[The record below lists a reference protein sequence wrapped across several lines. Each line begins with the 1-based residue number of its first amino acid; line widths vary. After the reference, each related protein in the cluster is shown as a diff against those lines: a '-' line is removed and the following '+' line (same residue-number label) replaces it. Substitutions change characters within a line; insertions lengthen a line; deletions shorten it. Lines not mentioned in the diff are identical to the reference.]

1 MPMEFHWEEEKLG
14 KAYDAGLM
22 RRLLD
27 FVKPYKWLF
36 AVSILLAFVITA
48 TELAIPAIILKVGVD
63 QYLKPAVT
71 GGSVGAPPGI
81 GSAPASPLEG
91 VIRWAWILGGVLAVR
106 FLATVA
112 QRYILEYS
120 GQRVMFDMRT
130 QIFGQ
135 LMRLPIRFFDT
146 SPVGRLVTRATND
159 VAAINEMYTAV
170 LVSAF
175 QDVFLLLGIFVVL
188 LTVSW
193 QLTLI
198 IVVLLPLI
206 VWITMEFRKRARDAY
221 REVRRKLAKLNA
233 YVSES
238 ISGVRVTQLFVRER
252 DSYGMFS
259 SINAEEFDAQMRQLK
274 IFSVFQPMIGFS
286 QKFGLG
292 LIALIGGYATIEGL
306 ITIGTLLLFW
316 DYTERLFRPIRDLA
330 ERYNILQGAMASS
343 ERIFELLDQTPEDYD
358 GQARLPVVEGR
369 IEFRDVWFSYQ
380 EEPGEDDWVLK
391 GVSFTVEPGERVAI
405 VGPTGSG
412 KSTIINLILRLY
424 EIQHG
429 QILVDGV
436 DITEAPLEEL
446 RAEMAVV
453 LQDVFMFSGDIL
465 SNIRLQEERIPR
477 EEAIDA
483 ARFVQADEFIQEFPA
498 GYDTEVKERGSTLSV
513 GERQLLAFAR
523 AVAFD
528 PKILILD
535 EATANIDSQ
544 TESLIQESIE
554 RILQG
559 RTSIVIAHRLSTIR
573 NSDQILVLH
582 KGQLVEQGTHDELMA
597 DGGMY
602 HALYSLQFG
611 ETGPRPLNGDGD
623 GSSVHL
629 ELGED

>member
-22 RRLLD
+22 RRLLG

-36 AVSILLAFVITA
+36 GAAIVLAFIITA

-63 QYLKPAVT
+63 QFLTPAVT
-71 GGSVGAPPGI
+71 GGPVGAPPSVGA
-81 GSAPASPLEG
+81 APADPLAG
-91 VIRWAWILGGVLAVR
+91 IVHWAWILGGVLVVR
-106 FLATVA
+106 FLASVA

-120 GQRVMFDMRT
+120 GQRVMYDMRT
-130 QIFGQ
+130 EVFGQ
-135 LMRLPIRFFDT
+135 LMRLPVRFYDT
-146 SPVGRLVTRATND
+146 NPVGRLVTRATND

-170 LVSAF
+170 LVNAF
-175 QDVFLLLGIFVVL
+175 QDIFLLVGIFGVL
-188 LTVSW
+188 LAVSW

-198 IVVLLPLI
+198 IAVLLPLI

-238 ISGVRVTQLFVRER
+238 LSGMRVTQLFVRER
-252 DSYGMFS
+252 DSHAMFA
-259 SINAEEFDAQMRQLK
+259 SINREEYDAQMRQLK
-274 IFSVFQPMIGFS
+274 IFSIFQPMIGFTRTL
-286 QKFGLG
+286 GLG
-292 LIALIGGYATIEGL
+292 LIALIGGYATIEGV
-306 ITIGTLLLFW
+306 ITVGTLGLFW

-330 ERYNILQGAMASS
+330 ERYNILQGAMAAS
-343 ERIFELLDQTPEDYD
+343 ERIFELLDQTPERYE
-358 GQARLPVVEGR
+358 GERGLPRLDGR

-380 EEPGEDDWVLK
+380 EDPSESDWVLQ

-429 QILVDGV
+429 QIRVDGV
-436 DITEAPLEEL
+436 DIREVPLEEL
-446 RAEMAVV
+446 RQEMAVV

-465 SNIRLQEERIPR
+465 SNIRLQDEEIPR

-483 ARFVQADEFIQEFPA
+483 ARFVQADEFIQELPDE
-498 GYDTEVKERGSTLSV
+498 YDTEVKERGSTLSV

-544 TESLIQESIE
+544 TESLIQDSIE
-554 RILQG
+554 RILEG

-573 NSDQILVLH
+573 NSDVILVLH
-582 KGQLVEQGTHDELMA
+582 KGQLVEQGTHDELMNE
-597 DGGMY
+597 GGMY
-602 HALYSLQFG
+602 HALYSLQFD
-611 ETGPRPLNGDGD
+611 ETGPRPLSEEGTGA
-623 GSSVHL
+623 HL

>member
-1 MPMEFHWEEEKLG
+1 MPMEFHYEEEKLG

-22 RRLLD
+22 KRLLR

-36 AVSILLAFVITA
+36 AAAIVLSFIITA

-63 QYLKPAVT
+63 RFLEPAIT
-71 GGSVGAPPGI
+71 GGTAGAPPNVGD
-81 GSAPASPLEG
+81 APQSPLAG
-91 VIRWAWILGGVLAVR
+91 IVQWAWILGGILIVR
-106 FLATVA
+106 FLAAVT

-120 GQRVMFDMRT
+120 GQRVMYDMRT

-135 LMRLPIRFFDT
+135 LMRLPVRFFDT
-146 SPVGRLVTRATND
+146 NPVGRLVTRATND

-170 LVSAF
+170 LVNAF
-175 QDVFLLLGIFVVL
+175 QDVFLLVGIFIVL
-188 LTVSW
+188 FAVSW

-206 VWITMEFRKRARDAY
+206 VWITMEFRRRARDAY
-221 REVRRKLAKLNA
+221 RAVRRKVAKLNA

-238 ISGVRVTQLFVRER
+238 ISGIRVTQLFVRER
-252 DSYGMFS
+252 DSYDMFA
-259 SINAEEFDAQMRQLK
+259 SINREEFDAQMRQLK
-274 IFSVFQPMIGFS
+274 IFSIFQPMIGFTRTL
-286 QKFGLG
+286 GLG

-306 ITIGTLLLFW
+306 ITVGTLGLFW

-330 ERYNILQGAMASS
+330 ERYNILQGAMAAS
-343 ERIFELLDQTPEDYD
+343 ERIFELLDRTPERYE
-358 GQARLPVVEGR
+358 GAEPLPSVEGR
-369 IEFRDVWFSYQ
+369 IEFRDVWFAYQ
-380 EEPGEDDWVLK
+380 EEPGEADWVLR
-391 GVSFTVEPGERVAI
+391 GVSFTVEPGERAAI

-429 QILVDGV
+429 QILIDGV
-436 DITEAPLEEL
+436 DIRDVPLKNL
-446 RAEMAVV
+446 REEMAVV

-465 SNIRLQEERIPR
+465 SNIRLQDEEIPR
-477 EEAIDA
+477 EKAIDA
-483 ARFVQADEFIQEFPA
+483 ARFVQADAFIRELPD

-544 TESLIQESIE
+544 TENLIQASIE
-554 RILQG
+554 RLLEG

-582 KGQLVEQGTHDELMA
+582 KGQLIEQGTHDELMA
-597 DGGMY
+597 RGEMY

-611 ETGPRPLNGDGD
+611 ETGPRPLSEQGTGA
-623 GSSVHL
+623 HL
-629 ELGED
+629 ELGGD

>member
-1 MPMEFHWEEEKLG
+1 MPMEFHWEEERLG

-22 RRLLD
+22 KRLLG
-27 FVKPYKWLF
+27 FVTPYKWLF
-36 AVSILLAFVITA
+36 AVAILLSLVITA

-63 QYLKPAVT
+63 QFLKPAVT
-71 GGSVGAPPGI
+71 GGSSAMPPM
-81 GSAPASPLEG
+81 AG
-91 VIRWAWILGGVLAVR
+91 VIRWAWILGGVLVVR
-106 FLATVA
+106 FVASVA

-120 GQRVMFDMRT
+120 GQRVMYDMRT

-135 LMRLPIRFFDT
+135 LMRLPVRFYDT
-146 SPVGRLVTRATND
+146 NPVGRLVTRATND

-170 LVSAF
+170 LVNAF
-175 QDVFLLLGIFVVL
+175 QDVFLLVGIFGVL
-188 LTVSW
+188 LAVSW

-198 IVVLLPLI
+198 IIVLLPLI

-238 ISGVRVTQLFVRER
+238 LSGMRVTQLFVRER
-252 DSYGMFS
+252 DSHDMFAA
-259 SINAEEFDAQMRQLK
+259 INREEFDAQMRQLK
-274 IFSVFQPMIGFS
+274 IFSIFQPMIGFTRTL
-286 QKFGLG
+286 GLG
-292 LIALIGGYATIEGL
+292 LIAVIGGYATIEGL
-306 ITIGTLLLFW
+306 ITVGTLGLFW

-330 ERYNILQGAMASS
+330 ERYNILQGAMAAS
-343 ERIFELLDQTPEDYD
+343 ERIFELLDQNTEQYAGERALPRLD
-358 GQARLPVVEGR
+358 GK

-380 EEPGEDDWVLK
+380 EDPGEGDWVLK

-424 EIQHG
+424 EIQQG

-436 DITEAPLEEL
+436 DTRDVPLEEL
-446 RAEMAVV
+446 RQEMAVV

-465 SNIRLQEERIPR
+465 SNIRLREDEIPR
-477 EEAIDA
+477 HEAIDA
-483 ARFVQADEFIQEFPA
+483 ARFVHADEFIQELPED
-498 GYDTEVKERGSTLSV
+498 YDTEVKERGSTLSV

-544 TESLIQESIE
+544 TESLIQDSIE

-573 NSDQILVLH
+573 NSDKILVLH
-582 KGQLVEQGTHDELMA
+582 KGQLIEAGTHEELMA
-597 DGGMY
+597 RGGMY
-602 HALYSLQFG
+602 HALYSLQFD
-611 ETGPRPLNGDGD
+611 ETGPRPLSEEATGA
-623 GSSVHL
+623 HL

>member
-22 RRLLD
+22 RRLLG

-36 AVSILLAFVITA
+36 GVAIVLSLLITA

-63 QYLKPAVT
+63 QFLQPAVT
-71 GGSVGAPPGI
+71 GGGPSAPPMEGI
-81 GSAPASPLEG
+81 
-91 VIRWAWILGGVLAVR
+91 IHWAWILGGVLIVR
-106 FLATVA
+106 FLASVA

-120 GQRVMFDMRT
+120 GQRVMYDMRT

-135 LMRLPIRFFDT
+135 LMRLPVRFYDT
-146 SPVGRLVTRATND
+146 NPVGRLVTRATND

-170 LVSAF
+170 LVNAF
-175 QDVFLLLGIFVVL
+175 QDVFLLIGIFGVL
-188 LTVSW
+188 LAVSW

-198 IVVLLPLI
+198 IVVLMPLI

-238 ISGVRVTQLFVRER
+238 LSGMRVTQLFVRER
-252 DSYGMFS
+252 DSHDMFAA
-259 SINAEEFDAQMRQLK
+259 INSEEFDAQMRQLK
-274 IFSVFQPMIGFS
+274 IFSIFQPMIGFTRTL
-286 QKFGLG
+286 GLG
-292 LIALIGGYATIEGL
+292 LIALIGGYATLEGL
-306 ITIGTLLLFW
+306 ITVGTLGLFW

-330 ERYNILQGAMASS
+330 ERYNILQGAMAAS
-343 ERIFELLDQTPEDYD
+343 ERIFELLDQTTERYQ
-358 GQARLPVVEGR
+358 GERALPHLDGR

-380 EEPGEDDWVLK
+380 EQPSEADWVLK

-424 EIQHG
+424 EIQQG
-429 QILVDGV
+429 QILIDGV
-436 DITEAPLEEL
+436 DTRNVPLEEL
-446 RAEMAVV
+446 RQEMAVV

-465 SNIRLQEERIPR
+465 SNIRLQDEEIPR

-483 ARFVQADEFIQEFPA
+483 ARFVQADEFIQELPDD
-498 GYDTEVKERGSTLSV
+498 YDTEVKERGSTLSV

-544 TESLIQESIE
+544 TESLIQDSIE
-554 RILQG
+554 RILAG

-573 NSDQILVLH
+573 NSDKILVLH
-582 KGQLVEQGTHDELMA
+582 KGQLIEAGTHEELMEQ
-597 DGGMY
+597 GGMY
-602 HALYSLQFG
+602 HALYSLQFD
-611 ETGPRPLNGDGD
+611 ETGPRPLNEQHSGA
-623 GSSVHL
+623 HI

>member
-22 RRLLD
+22 KRLLG

-36 AVSILLAFVITA
+36 AVAIVLAFLITA

-63 QYLKPAVT
+63 QFLKPAVT
-71 GGSVGAPPGI
+71 GGSSGAPPSIGGSPVDPFEGI
-81 GSAPASPLEG
+81 
-91 VIRWAWILGGVLAVR
+91 IRWAWILGGVLAVR

-135 LMRLPIRFFDT
+135 LMRLPIRFFDK

-170 LVSAF
+170 LVNAF
-175 QDVFLLLGIFVVL
+175 QDVFLLLGIFGVL
-188 LTVSW
+188 LAVSW

-198 IVVLLPLI
+198 IVVLMPLI

-233 YVSES
+233 FVSES

-252 DSYGMFS
+252 DSHGMFS
-259 SINAEEFDAQMRQLK
+259 AINSEEFDAQMEQLK
-274 IFSVFQPMIGFS
+274 IFSIFQPMIGFTRTV
-286 QKFGLG
+286 GLG
-292 LIALIGGYATIEGL
+292 LIAAIGGYATIEGI
-306 ITIGTLLLFW
+306 ITVGTLGLFW

-343 ERIFELLDQTPEDYD
+343 ERIFELLDQPPEQYNGD
-358 GQARLPVVEGR
+358 GRLPSVDGR

-380 EEPGEDDWVLK
+380 EQPTDADWVLK
-391 GVSFTVEPGERVAI
+391 GVSFSVDPGERVAI

-412 KSTIINLILRLY
+412 KTTIINLILRLY

-436 DITEAPLEEL
+436 DITDAPLEEL
-446 RAEMAVV
+446 RDEMAVV

-477 EEAIDA
+477 ETAIDA
-483 ARFVQADEFIQEFPA
+483 ARFVQADDFIQELPED
-498 GYDTEVKERGSTLSV
+498 YDTEVKERGSTLSV

-554 RILQG
+554 RILEG

-573 NSDQILVLH
+573 NSDKILVLH
-582 KGQLVEQGTHDELMA
+582 KGQLIEQGTHDDLMA
-597 DGGMY
+597 RGGMY

-611 ETGPRPLNGDGD
+611 ETGPRPLHEDVSG
-623 GSSVHL
+623 VHL